1 MKDFLLL
8 KFKYFQR
15 TLKRSVYMYSVNG
28 KLQLV
33 SFVLHIFRLI
43 PRILTLSN
51 NAQSNL
57 FNS

>member
-28 KLQLV
+28 KYEIMLKVISLTAD
-33 SFVLHIFRLI
+33 HI
-43 PRILTLSN
+43 SG
-51 NAQSNL
+51 
-57 FNS
+57 

>member
-43 PRILTLSN
+43 PRILTL
-51 NAQSNL
+51 
-57 FNS
+57 